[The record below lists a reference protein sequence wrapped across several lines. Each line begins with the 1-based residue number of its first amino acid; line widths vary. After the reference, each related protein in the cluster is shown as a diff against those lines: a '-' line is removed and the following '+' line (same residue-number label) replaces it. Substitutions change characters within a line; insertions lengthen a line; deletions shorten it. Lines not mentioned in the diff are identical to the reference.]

1 MSEYHFTAPWD
12 WKEQNNHRGGPVTK
26 GGFRANDNRVSL
38 TVNLVI
44 QADFE
49 VPVPILVCTYTNM
62 ALDHIV
68 EGLVGRGLKPLRVG
82 LEAKVQPALKDYTLE
97 AYLDRHPRRN
107 DLERLVREETRLQEK
122 ARLVEKNIGENS
134 NKPARLGSLR
144 AILANVDRQ
153 LWVVKAKVFRLRQ
166 EMITDVL
173 KQADVV
179 GWFVDLRSQLC

>member
-1 MSEYHFTAPWD
+1 M
-12 WKEQNNHRGGPVTK
+12 
-26 GGFRANDNRVSL
+26 
-38 TVNLVI
+38 VI

-82 LEAKVQPALKDYTLE
+82 LDAKVRPALKDYVLE

-107 DLERLVREETRLQEK
+107 DLERLVRDETRLKEK
-122 ARLVEKNIGENS
+122 AELLEKKIGEASNS
-134 NKPARLGSLR
+134 RSRVANLR
-144 AILANVDRQ
+144 TILANVDRQ
-153 LWVVKAKVFRLRQ
+153 FWVVKARGFRLRQ

-173 KQADVV
+173 KEVDVV
-179 GWFVDLRSQLC
+179 GLVR

>member
-1 MSEYHFTAPWD
+1 M
-12 WKEQNNHRGGPVTK
+12 
-26 GGFRANDNRVSL
+26 
-38 TVNLVI
+38 VI

-82 LEAKVQPALKDYTLE
+82 LDAKVRPALKNYVLE

-107 DLERLVREETRLQEK
+107 DLERHVREEMRLQEK
-122 ARLVEKNIGENS
+122 AQLLKIEIGDDSNS
-134 NKPARLGSLR
+134 PGRVANLR
-144 AILANVDRQ
+144 RILANVDRQ
-153 LWVVKAKVFRLRQ
+153 FWVVKAKVFKLRQ

-173 KQADVV
+173 KEADVV
-179 GWFVDLRSQLC
+179 GWFVDIRSHLC

>member
-1 MSEYHFTAPWD
+1 M
-12 WKEQNNHRGGPVTK
+12 
-26 GGFRANDNRVSL
+26 
-38 TVNLVI
+38 VI

-82 LEAKVQPALKDYTLE
+82 LDAKVQPALKDYVLE

-107 DLERLVREETRLQEK
+107 ELEHHVREETRLQEK
-122 ARLVEKNIGENS
+122 AQLLEKRIGEAS
-134 NKPARLGSLR
+134 DKPSRVANLR
-144 AILANVDRQ
+144 SILANVDRQ
-153 LWVVKAKVFRLRQ
+153 LRIVKAKVFRLRQ

-173 KQADVV
+173 KEADVV
-179 GWFVDLRSQLC
+179 GWLVDFRSHLC

>member
-1 MSEYHFTAPWD
+1 M
-12 WKEQNNHRGGPVTK
+12 
-26 GGFRANDNRVSL
+26 
-38 TVNLVI
+38 VI

-82 LEAKVQPALKDYTLE
+82 LDAKVRPALKNYVLE

-107 DLERLVREETRLQEK
+107 DLERLVRGEMRLQEK
-122 ARLVEKNIGENS
+122 AELLKKKFGEAS
-134 NKPARLGSLR
+134 KTSSRVADLR
-144 AILANVDRQ
+144 TMLANVDRQ

-173 KQADVV
+173 KEVDVV
-179 GWFVDLRSQLC
+179 GWLVDFRSHLC

>member
-1 MSEYHFTAPWD
+1 MA
-12 WKEQNNHRGGPVTK
+12 
-26 GGFRANDNRVSL
+26 
-38 TVNLVI
+38 I

-82 LEAKVQPALKDYTLE
+82 LDAKVRPALKDYVLE

-107 DLERLVREETRLQEK
+107 ELERYVREETRLQEK
-122 ARLVEKNIGENS
+122 AQLLEKRIGEASGNS
-134 NKPARLGSLR
+134 SRIANLR
-144 AILANVDRQ
+144 SILANVDRQ
-153 LWVVKAKVFRLRQ
+153 FWIVKAKVFKLRQ

-173 KQADVV
+173 NEADVV
-179 GWFVDLRSQLC
+179 GWLVDFRSHLC

>member
-1 MSEYHFTAPWD
+1 LS
-12 WKEQNNHRGGPVTK
+12 
-26 GGFRANDNRVSL
+26 
-38 TVNLVI
+38 VNVVI

-82 LEAKVQPALKDYTLE
+82 IDAKVRPTVKDYVLE

-107 DLERLVREETRLQEK
+107 ELERLVREETRLQEK
-122 ARLVEKNIGENS
+122 ARLLEKNNGEDS
-134 NKPARLGSLR
+134 NKPSRLARLR
-144 AILANVDRQ
+144 TILANVDRQ
-153 LWVVKAKVFRLRQ
+153 LWVVKAKVFKLRQ

-179 GWFVDLRSQLC
+179 GWLFDLRSHLC

>member
-1 MSEYHFTAPWD
+1 
-12 WKEQNNHRGGPVTK
+12 V
-26 GGFRANDNRVSL
+26 
-38 TVNLVI
+38 VI

-82 LEAKVQPALKDYTLE
+82 IDAKVRPTVKDYVLE

-107 DLERLVREETRLQEK
+107 ELERLVREETRLQEK
-122 ARLVEKNIGENS
+122 ARLLEKNNGEDS
-134 NKPARLGSLR
+134 NKPSRLARLR
-144 AILANVDRQ
+144 TILANVDRQ
-153 LWVVKAKVFRLRQ
+153 LWVVKAKVFKLRQ

-179 GWFVDLRSQLC
+179 GWLFDLRSHLC

>member
-1 MSEYHFTAPWD
+1 M
-12 WKEQNNHRGGPVTK
+12 
-26 GGFRANDNRVSL
+26 
-38 TVNLVI
+38 VI

-82 LEAKVQPALKDYTLE
+82 LDAKVRPALKDYVLG

-107 DLERLVREETRLQEK
+107 DLERLVREEMRSQEK
-122 ARLVEKNIGENS
+122 TQLLEKKIGEASNS
-134 NKPARLGSLR
+134 SSHIANLR
-144 AILANVDRQ
+144 TILANVDRQ
-153 LWVVKAKVFRLRQ
+153 FWVVKAKVFRLRQ

-173 KQADVV
+173 KEADVV
-179 GWFVDLRSQLC
+179 GWLVDFRSHLC

>member
-1 MSEYHFTAPWD
+1 M
-12 WKEQNNHRGGPVTK
+12 
-26 GGFRANDNRVSL
+26 
-38 TVNLVI
+38 VI

-82 LEAKVQPALKDYTLE
+82 LDAKVRPALKDYVLE

-107 DLERLVREETRLQEK
+107 DLERLVREEIRLQEK
-122 ARLVEKNIGENS
+122 AQLLEIKIGDASKTPSRVAN
-134 NKPARLGSLR
+134 LR
-144 AILANVDRQ
+144 TILENVDRHC
-153 LWVVKAKVFRLRQ
+153 WIVKAKVYKLRQ

-173 KQADVV
+173 KEVDVV
-179 GWFVDLRSQLC
+179 GWFIDFRSHLC